1 MGLQQIVEIGAYP
14 ILDRAFRDQCKTTLD
29 YAGVLILPS
38 FLKPSAIAAIYK
50 EGQDGRDR
58 AYFCK
63 QKHNVYLTDP
73 DPNFPPDHPRNRKVL
88 SSKGCICDDVINVD
102 SPLRQL
108 YDSEEFRNFLC
119 VVLSEQA
126 LYKYADTLS
135 SINLHYADPGQELGW
150 HFDNSSFAITLM
162 IKAPEQGG
170 AFEYVRRVRNF
181 EKGEL
186 NYKGVDA
193 VLNGNALVQTLNMQ
207 PGALVLFR
215 GRDSLHRVT
224 PVEGLKTRVLVVLA
238 YNKEPGI
245 ALSASARQTFFGRLS

>member
-1 MGLQQIVEIGAYP
+1 MGLQKIVDIDAYP
-14 ILDRAFRDQCKTTLD
+14 VLDRAFRDQCKTPLD
-29 YAGVLILPS
+29 HAGVLILPS
-38 FLKPSAIAAIYK
+38 FLKPDVIAAIYK

-63 QKHNVYLTDP
+63 QKHNVYLTEP

-88 SSKGCICDDVINVD
+88 SSKGCICDNIIDVD

-108 YDSEEFRNFLC
+108 YDSEKFRNFLC

-126 LYKYADTLS
+126 LYKYTDTLS

-162 IKAPEQGG
+162 IKAPDQGG
-170 AFEYVRRVRNF
+170 TFEYVRRVRNF
-181 EKGEL
+181 EKGDL
-186 NYKGVDA
+186 NYKGVKAGLD
-193 VLNGNALVQTLNMQ
+193 GNAVVQTLNMP

-224 PVEGLKTRVLVVLA
+224 PVEGLATRVLVVLA

-245 ALSASARQTFFGRLS
+245 SLSESARKTFFGRLD

>member
-1 MGLQQIVEIGAYP
+1 MGLQQVVNIVAYP

-29 YAGVLILPS
+29 QTGVLVLPD
-38 FLKPSAIAAIYK
+38 FLSSNAVAAIYK
-50 EGQDGRDR
+50 EGQEGHDK

-63 QKHNVYLTDP
+63 QKHNVYLTEP
-73 DPNFPPDHPRNRKVL
+73 NPNFPPNHPRNREVL
-88 SSKGCICDDVINVD
+88 SSKGCICDDVVAKE

-108 YDSEEFRNFLC
+108 YDSEEFRKFLC
-119 VVLSEQA
+119 VVLSEKA

-135 SINLHYADPGQELGW
+135 SINLHYAEPGQELGW

-170 AFEYVRRVRNF
+170 KFEYVRQVRNF

-186 NYKGVDA
+186 NYKGVES
-193 VLNGNALVQTLNMQ
+193 VLDGRVPVQTLSLQ

-224 PVEGLKTRVLVVLA
+224 PVEGLKTRILVVLA
-238 YNKEPGI
+238 YNKDAGI
-245 ALSASARQTFFGRLS
+245 ALSRSARQTFFGRMC